1 MASKNLTA
9 GKKRGFGLY
18 LDAAGIVLAVAVAGA
33 VATVLCSTKSADYA
47 LAGLPLYLVLIVA
60 AIALTVAGVLAQAK
74 DGLNPIVANAC
85 SAVAVFALVF
95 TGVKVIGARIILAS
109 GLFSWN
115 GPTRSAGAS
124 STPRSS
130 RPCCS
135 WSPRSCSWSP
145 RSCPPSRTP
154 SRPIS
159 STDNGCDAASG
170 MTACGT
176 C

>member
-95 TGVKVIGARIILAS
+95 TGVKVIGARVILAS

-115 GPTRSAGAS
+115 ASNQIGWGVFNSTIVATVLLVVAAFLPAFKDAEPT
-124 STPRSS
+124 
-130 RPCCS
+130 
-135 WSPRSCSWSP
+135 
-145 RSCPPSRTP
+145 
-154 SRPIS
+154 
-159 STDNGCDAASG
+159 D
-170 MTACGT
+170 
-176 C
+176 

>member
-47 LAGLPLYLVLIVA
+47 LAGLPLYLVFIVA

-95 TGVKVIGARIILAS
+95 TGVKVIGARVILAS

-115 GPTRSAGAS
+115 ASNQIGWGVFNSTIVATVLLVVAAFLPAFKDAEPT
-124 STPRSS
+124 
-130 RPCCS
+130 
-135 WSPRSCSWSP
+135 
-145 RSCPPSRTP
+145 
-154 SRPIS
+154 
-159 STDNGCDAASG
+159 D
-170 MTACGT
+170 
-176 C
+176 

>member
-47 LAGLPLYLVLIVA
+47 LAGLPLYLVLIVV
-60 AIALTVAGVLAQAK
+60 AIALTVAGDLAQAK

-95 TGVKVIGARIILAS
+95 TGIKVIGARVILAS

-115 GPTRSAGAS
+115 ASNQIGWGVFNSTIVATVLLVVAAFLPAFKDAKPT
-124 STPRSS
+124 
-130 RPCCS
+130 
-135 WSPRSCSWSP
+135 
-145 RSCPPSRTP
+145 
-154 SRPIS
+154 
-159 STDNGCDAASG
+159 D
-170 MTACGT
+170 
-176 C
+176 

>member
-95 TGVKVIGARIILAS
+95 TGVKVIGARVILPS

-115 GPTRSAGAS
+115 ASNQIGWGIFNSTIVATVLLVVAAFLPAFKDAEPT
-124 STPRSS
+124 
-130 RPCCS
+130 
-135 WSPRSCSWSP
+135 
-145 RSCPPSRTP
+145 
-154 SRPIS
+154 
-159 STDNGCDAASG
+159 D
-170 MTACGT
+170 
-176 C
+176 

>member
-74 DGLNPIVANAC
+74 DVLNPIVANAC

-95 TGVKVIGARIILAS
+95 TGVKVIGARVILAS

-115 GPTRSAGAS
+115 ASNQIGWGIFNSTIVATVLLVVAAFLPAFKDAEPT
-124 STPRSS
+124 
-130 RPCCS
+130 
-135 WSPRSCSWSP
+135 
-145 RSCPPSRTP
+145 
-154 SRPIS
+154 
-159 STDNGCDAASG
+159 D
-170 MTACGT
+170 
-176 C
+176 

>member
-18 LDAAGIVLAVAVAGA
+18 LDAVGIVLAVAVAGA

-95 TGVKVIGARIILAS
+95 TGIKVIGARVILAS

-115 GPTRSAGAS
+115 VSNQIGWGVFNSTIVATVLLVVAALVLVVAAFLPAFKDAEPT
-124 STPRSS
+124 
-130 RPCCS
+130 
-135 WSPRSCSWSP
+135 
-145 RSCPPSRTP
+145 
-154 SRPIS
+154 
-159 STDNGCDAASG
+159 D
-170 MTACGT
+170 
-176 C
+176 

>member
-74 DGLNPIVANAC
+74 DGLNQIVANAC

-95 TGVKVIGARIILAS
+95 TGVKVIGARVILAS

-115 GPTRSAGAS
+115 ASNQIGWGIFNSTIVATVLLVVAAFLPAFKDAEPT
-124 STPRSS
+124 
-130 RPCCS
+130 
-135 WSPRSCSWSP
+135 
-145 RSCPPSRTP
+145 
-154 SRPIS
+154 
-159 STDNGCDAASG
+159 D
-170 MTACGT
+170 
-176 C
+176 

>member
-18 LDAAGIVLAVAVAGA
+18 LDAAGIVLAVAVAVAGA

-95 TGVKVIGARIILAS
+95 TGVKVIGARVILAS

-115 GPTRSAGAS
+115 ASNQIGWGVFNSTIVATVLLVVAAFLPAFKDAEPT
-124 STPRSS
+124 
-130 RPCCS
+130 
-135 WSPRSCSWSP
+135 
-145 RSCPPSRTP
+145 
-154 SRPIS
+154 
-159 STDNGCDAASG
+159 D
-170 MTACGT
+170 
-176 C
+176 

>member
-95 TGVKVIGARIILAS
+95 TGVKVIGARVILAS

-115 GPTRSAGAS
+115 ASNQIGWGIFNSTIVATVLLVVAAFLPAFKDAEPT
-124 STPRSS
+124 
-130 RPCCS
+130 
-135 WSPRSCSWSP
+135 
-145 RSCPPSRTP
+145 
-154 SRPIS
+154 
-159 STDNGCDAASG
+159 D
-170 MTACGT
+170 
-176 C
+176 